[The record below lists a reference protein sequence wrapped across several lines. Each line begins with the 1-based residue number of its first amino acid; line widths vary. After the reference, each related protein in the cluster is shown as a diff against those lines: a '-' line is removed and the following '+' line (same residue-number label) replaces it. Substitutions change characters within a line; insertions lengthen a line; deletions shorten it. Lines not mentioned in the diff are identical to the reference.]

1 MIATGTG
8 RPQNPGQPA
17 ADLTNPLEVRQRW
30 LASPRG
36 RLHGAWCGVTG
47 SLLLS
52 GTAIAMLG
60 VALATGFRK
69 RRLYAETL
77 GRWLALATL
86 RVSGVEMVVHKSHP
100 FPQRQT
106 IYISN
111 HTSTLDVFILMA
123 LGLPNSR
130 YFMSG
135 YLRKILPLGLIGYLI
150 GIFYTPPQS
159 RPRERRQCFRR
170 AERVLRRTGE
180 SVYLSPEG
188 MRVTTGHLG
197 SFNKGTFHLATRLR
211 APILPLY
218 IDIPPEMN
226 PGKGYRTMPGTLNV
240 YTLPEIRTDEWKLEE
255 MVENKERVRDILLRF
270 ETDLRSGRVNVS
282 APEDSRASDQQGGLR

>member
-8 RPQNPGQPA
+8 HPLETEQPPA
-17 ADLTNPLEVRQRW
+17 GPPNPLEVRRRW

-36 RLHGAWCGVTG
+36 RLHGVWCGVIG
-47 SLLLS
+47 SLLLC

-60 VALATGFRK
+60 LALVTGFRR

-86 RVSGVEMVVHKSHP
+86 RVAGVELLVHRSRP
-100 FPQRQT
+100 FPERQT

-111 HTSTLDVFILMA
+111 HTSTLDVFILLA

-130 YFMSG
+130 YFLSG

-150 GIFYTPPQS
+150 GIFYTPPQTK
-159 RPRERRQCFRR
+159 PQERVRCFRR

-218 IDIPPEMN
+218 IDIPPEVN
-226 PGKGYRTMPGTLNV
+226 PGMGYRTMPGTVHV
-240 YTLPEIRTDEWKLEE
+240 YTLPEIPTDGWKLEE
-255 MVENKERVRDILLRF
+255 LVENKERIRNILLRF
-270 ETDLRSGRVNVS
+270 ETDLRSGRVNGS
-282 APEDSRASDQQGGLR
+282 GTEDSRASDQQGGLR